1 MDNEAYDIGYDAY
14 WDGAEV
20 TENPYDADDEADSF
34 KSWEDGWRKAREH
47 DYDEGDGTAVR
58 PR

>member
-1 MDNEAYDIGYDAY
+1 MNHEAYDIGYDSY

-20 TENPYDADDEADSF
+20 TENPYDADEEPDAF

-47 DYDEGDGTAVR
+47 DYDESDG
-58 PR
+58 